1 MDLARSTAVEVGRDP
16 EALEYTRWGSIGMPI
31 ERVEAFAAQG
41 VTRIVVAATA
51 TDPDEQR
58 EELSAFAQRFGLL
71 DRLT

>member
-1 MDLARSTAVEVGRDP
+1 
-16 EALEYTRWGSIGMPI
+16 MPI